1 MADDQPRVSVL
12 MPMRN
17 AAAYVE
23 AALRSVLAERDVP
36 LEVVITDDG
45 STDCSR
51 AVVEGIGDPRVRVID
66 GPRKGI
72 AAAFNAAFDAA
83 RGDVIMRCDAD
94 DLYPAG
100 RISRQLAWLDSNP
113 EFGAICGAFAAMNAR
128 GGAQLPL
135 SARQQDEDITA
146 ELRAAETRTHFCT
159 FAVRAEVLGATGGMR
174 SFFQTGEDIDLQ
186 LRIGEA
192 CRVWYS
198 PEIAYF
204 YRLHD
209 TSVTHQRHERENQ
222 FFENLAR
229 EFQRQRESKGAD
241 DLSLGK
247 APQVPDFGGAD
258 GGSAREHLQG
268 MHIGA
273 TWAAAADGDPRRAL
287 NHAWLAAWAAPGS
300 LAGWRNLFVAMI
312 KLGPSS
318 LRAH

>member
-17 AAAYVE
+17 AADYVE

-45 STDCSR
+45 STDRSR
-51 AVVEGIGDPRVRVID
+51 AVVEGIRDSRVRVID

-72 AAAFNAAFDAA
+72 AAAFNAALDAA
-83 RGDVIMRCDAD
+83 RGEVIMRCDAD
-94 DLYPAG
+94 DLYPEG
-100 RISRQLAWLDSNP
+100 RIARQLAWLESNP
-113 EFGAICGAFAAMNAR
+113 EIGAVCGAFTAMNAR
-128 GGAQLPL
+128 GGSQLPL
-135 SARQQDEDITA
+135 TARENPVEITA
-146 ELRAAETRTHFCT
+146 ELQAGKTRTHFCT
-159 FAVRAEVLGATGGMR
+159 FAVRAGVLRAAGGMR

-209 TSVTHQRHERENQ
+209 MSITHQRHERENQ

-229 EFQRQRESKGAD
+229 EFQRQREARGTD

-247 APQVPDFGGAD
+247 APQVPDFGAAGP
-258 GGSAREHLQG
+258 GSAREHLQG

-273 TWAAAADGDPRRAL
+273 TWAAAAEGDPRKAFI
-287 NHAWLAAWAAPGS
+287 HAWLAAWASPGS
-300 LAGWRNLFVAMI
+300 LAGWRNLLVAVI
-312 KLGPSS
+312 KLGPSA

>member
-23 AALRSVLAERDVP
+23 AALRSVLVERDVA

-45 STDCSR
+45 STDKSR
-51 AVVEGIGDPRVRVID
+51 AVVEGIADPRLRVID

-100 RISRQLAWLDSNP
+100 RIAQQLAWLDSNP

-135 SARQQDEDITA
+135 SAREDDLEITA
-146 ELRAAETRTHFCT
+146 ELKAGTTRTHLCT
-159 FAVRAEVLGATGGMR
+159 FAVRAGVLRGTGGMR

-186 LRIGEA
+186 LRIGGA

-209 TSVTHQRHERENQ
+209 TSITHQRHQRENQ
-222 FFENLAR
+222 FFEDLAR
-229 EFQRQRESKGAD
+229 EFQRQRETRGAD
-241 DLSLGK
+241 DLSRGK
-247 APQVPDFGGAD
+247 APQVPDFGAAD
-258 GGSAREHLQG
+258 RGSAREHLQG

-273 TWAAAADGDPRRAL
+273 TWAAAAEGDPRKAL
-287 NHAWLAAWAAPGS
+287 SHAWLAAWASPGS
-300 LAGWRNLFVAMI
+300 LAGWRNLLVAVI
-312 KLGPSS
+312 KIGPSS

>member
-17 AAAYVE
+17 AADYVE

-45 STDCSR
+45 STDHSR
-51 AVVEGIGDPRVRVID
+51 AVVEGIGDSRVRVID
-66 GPRKGI
+66 GPREGI
-72 AAAFNAAFDAA
+72 AAAFNAALEAA
-83 RGDVIMRCDAD
+83 HGDVIMRCDAD

-100 RISRQLAWLDSNP
+100 RIATQLAWLDSHP
-113 EFGAICGAFAAMNAR
+113 EFGAICGAFAAMNA
-128 GGAQLPL
+128 GGGSQLPL
-135 SARQQDEDITA
+135 GAGEQELEITA
-146 ELRAAETRTHFCT
+146 ELRAGKTRTHFCT
-159 FAVRAEVLGATGGMR
+159 FAVRAEVLHATGGMR

-192 CRVWYS
+192 CRVWYA

-209 TSVTHQRHERENQ
+209 TSITHQRHERENQ

-247 APQVPDFGGAD
+247 APPLPDFGSGD
-258 GGSAREHLQG
+258 PGRARGHLQG

-273 TWAAAADGDPRRAL
+273 TWAAAADGDPRKGL
-287 NHAWLAAWAAPGS
+287 NHAWLAAWASPGS
-300 LAGWRNLFVAMI
+300 LAGWRNLLVAVI